1 MSVDT
6 ALEFVWNPK
15 TENKHYTTHTKPHH
29 FATPEAEREDARKKT
44 KICSKC
50 KVVCPLS
57 YFNGNT
63 SGADPFDSK
72 GYRLRRP
79 ECSSCSKKAAAGK
92 NEAAAVARGLGMTT
106 KAPAG
111 TRCEICN
118 SSENIVFD
126 HDHTTKRFRGWACNP
141 CNRSMGVLGDSV
153 EGLLRALNYLNKTS
167 QLPLSVDATGLYVSA
182 GAGAG
187 AGAGGATAS

>member
-1 MSVDT
+1 MSADPT
-6 ALEFVWNPK
+6 LEFVWNPE
-15 TENKHYTTHTKPHH
+15 TENKHYTTHTKPHK
-29 FATPEAEREDARKKT
+29 FATPEAEREWARTQPKA
-44 KICSKC
+44 CSKC

-63 SGADPFDSK
+63 SGADPFDRN

-79 ECSSCSKKAAAGK
+79 ECRGCTKKAAAGK
-92 NEAAAVARGLGMTT
+92 NEAAAVARKLGMTT

-111 TRCEICN
+111 TCCALCD
-118 SSENIVFD
+118 SSERLVFD
-126 HDHTTKRFRGWACNP
+126 HDHTTNRFRGWLCDP

-153 EGLLRALNYLNKTS
+153 EGLLRALNYLNKTT

-187 AGAGGATAS
+187 GATAS